1 MAYTEKERLRR
12 ARAYRIENSYSKHVE
27 FSVDVEHEGTKK
39 FKVKTYGE
47 PSVFLHKRY
56 WDDFSTIYD
65 PINERLKWAENKSDI
80 AHAFRRFY
88 RQQIEAELEQKN
100 KNPSVDESHEEI
112 KATQA
117 LLDERI
123 EELGFVE
130 SDTSKSYDR
139 RYKHKLTV
147 SKLKDLFRDKISP
160 EIEEEVKEYENWV
173 RKTNEKAEDKKARSE
188 FVRRVQFFY
197 KFIDL
202 FEARKDRF
210 REDINQI
217 HGSIGR
223 GNFEGLARSQN
234 TDRNPLYPKHA
245 LTSSFRQL
253 EYAKEWL
260 ELWEPIADEL
270 QRLRTALNAPLRLS
284 EMGTEKAF
292 THWYHVDI
300 VTLANFDYQGFLIY
314 LLDFRKRFGKKS
326 RYYNSQDSEVIL
338 SGEIMYKSISD
349 YERDR
354 FYRADEWNPLEE
366 ILQSSHYSRPEDKK
380 TFNQAL
386 NEMLEQGKIY
396 TISSAG
402 RMAEIMKYVNSIRHQ
417 QNVAMNRYKR
427 TPFIQ
432 VKVSD
437 EEHYITDSDLTE
449 NANRARWKL

>member
-12 ARAYRIENSYSKHVE
+12 ARAYRIENHYSKHVE
-27 FSVDVEHEGTKK
+27 FSHLDENKAGKN

-65 PINERLKWAENKSDI
+65 PINERLKWCENKSDI

-88 RQQIEAELEQKN
+88 RQQIEEELRKKGEE
-100 KNPSVDESHEEI
+100 VDNSHEKI
-112 KATQA
+112 KTIQA

-123 EELGFVE
+123 EALGFVE

-139 RYKHKLTV
+139 RFKHKLTV
-147 SKLKDLFRDKISP
+147 SKLKDLFREKISP
-160 EIEEEVKEYENWV
+160 EIEKEVKEFDNWV
-173 RKTNEKAEDKKARSE
+173 RKTNEKAEDKKVRSE

-223 GNFEGLARSQN
+223 GSFEGLANSQ
-234 TDRNPLYPKHA
+234 DSQRNPLYPKHA

-260 ELWEPIADEL
+260 ELWTPIADQLE
-270 QRLRTALNAPLRLS
+270 RLKTALDAPLRLS

-314 LLDFRKRFGKKS
+314 LLDFRKRFGIKS
-326 RYYNSQDSEVIL
+326 RYHNSQDSQVIL
-338 SGEIMYKSISD
+338 SGEIIYKSVSD
-349 YERDR
+349 YERSG

-366 ILQSSHYSRPEDKK
+366 IMHSSHYSRPEDKK

-417 QNVAMNRYKR
+417 QNVAMDRYKR